1 MILLFVIFAFVLAW
15 FFIEI
20 TLFIVNKNYKVVINS
35 NKNNLNLTNSKK
47 ITYSTFIWNLRLLAI
62 LLFFF
67 TGTYMY
73 YFQNTKFLQ
82 AVEFCLGIIK

>member
-1 MILLFVIFAFVLAW
+1 MIIIFVISAFILAW

-20 TLFIVNKNYKVVINS
+20 TLFLVNKNYTDL
-35 NKNNLNLTNSKK
+35 NNPNR
-47 ITYSTFIWNLRLLAI
+47 ITYIKFIWSLRILAI

-73 YFQNTKFLQ
+73 YFENTKFLE
-82 AVEFCLGIIK
+82 AVEYCLGVIK

>member
-1 MILLFVIFAFVLAW
+1 MIIIFVISAFILAW

-20 TLFIVNKNYKVVINS
+20 TLFLA

>member
-1 MILLFVIFAFVLAW
+1 MNYIIVILAFILAW

-20 TLFIVNKNYKVVINS
+20 TLFLS
-35 NKNNLNLTNSKK
+35 NKNNINLNNSKK
-47 ITYSTFIWNLRLLAI
+47 ITYPTFVWSLRILAI

-67 TGTYMY
+67 TSTYMY
-73 YFQNTKFLQ
+73 YFENTKFLQ

>member
-1 MILLFVIFAFVLAW
+1 MIIIYVISAFILAW

-20 TLFIVNKNYKVVINS
+20 TLFFVNKNYTDLNNS
-35 NKNNLNLTNSKK
+35 NR
-47 ITYSTFIWNLRLLAI
+47 ITYIKFIWNLRILAI

-73 YFQNTKFLQ
+73 YFENTKFLE
-82 AVEFCLGIIK
+82 AVEFCLGVIK